1 MLFTSRTTKK
11 KKRIKP
17 FIVLCKA
24 GMMLLFSGLECFGSA
39 DGSWSIAPQ
48 GLKASF
54 RFCRQ
59 LHWNQHLL
67 EHMLIS

>member
-1 MLFTSRTTKK
+1 
-11 KKRIKP
+11 
-17 FIVLCKA
+17 
-24 GMMLLFSGLECFGSA
+24 MMLLFSGVECFGSA